1 MDNAAVARVFVGID
15 RRLPGLAALR
25 FAVDQARRRDGAL
38 YAVRVARGI
47 SPGEVTLIDAAFA
60 DVFGGVPADLVVHRE
75 LLIGPV
81 AETLV
86 RRARDPRDLL
96 VVGTDGSGRRHGL
109 GVHSISRDCARKAQC
124 PVLIV
129 PGPQPSA
136 EVRRRRWL
144 PYHREPL
151 SGLRLEV
158 PAA

>member
-1 MDNAAVARVFVGID
+1 MDDAPAARVFVGID

-25 FAVDQARRRDGAL
+25 FAVDQARRRGGEL

-47 SPGEVTLIDAAFA
+47 SPGEATLIDAAFA

-81 AETLV
+81 AQTLV

-96 VVGTDGSGRRHGL
+96 VVGTDASGRRRGL
-109 GVHSISRDCARKAQC
+109 GLRSISRDCVRTAQC

-129 PGPQPSA
+129 PGPRSA
-136 EVRRRRWL
+136 SEVRRRRWL
-144 PYHREPL
+144 PHHHEPL
-151 SGLRLEV
+151 SGLRLEL